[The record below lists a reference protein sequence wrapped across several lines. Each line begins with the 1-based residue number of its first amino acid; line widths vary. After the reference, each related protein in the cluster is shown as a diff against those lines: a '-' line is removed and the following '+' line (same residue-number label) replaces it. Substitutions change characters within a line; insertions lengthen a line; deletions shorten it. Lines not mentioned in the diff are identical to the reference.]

1 MRLFT
6 HFEAALGVCKVD
18 FCGSGR
24 KNPGFKGK
32 ARQTP
37 SSLSGLALFVEK
49 MRCFTH
55 FEAALGDCGVDFSGS
70 GRKNPGFKGIA

>member
-1 MRLFT
+1 MRCFT

-24 KNPGFKGK
+24 KNPGFTGK

-37 SSLSGLALFVEK
+37 RDMLKKENVTTDGTDITTYDIKKQSVFSVRSLGGL
-49 MRCFTH
+49 
-55 FEAALGDCGVDFSGS
+55 DDD
-70 GRKNPGFKGIA
+70 